1 MTNKIDKDEELRL
14 SCRAMDIG
22 VERALKAVW
31 ELERERPT
39 RLTQAASIMAEI
51 YSTASN
57 ACLRGG
63 PTSGQLKAVEALVAK
78 IAKLRS

>member
-1 MTNKIDKDEELRL
+1 MAENEAVRL
-14 SCRAMDIG
+14 SCRAMDTG
-22 VERALKAVW
+22 VEKALKAVW

-39 RLTQAASIMAEI
+39 RLSQAASIMAEV

-63 PTSGQLKAVEALVAK
+63 PTSGQLKAVELLVAK
-78 IAKLRS
+78 IQKLRS